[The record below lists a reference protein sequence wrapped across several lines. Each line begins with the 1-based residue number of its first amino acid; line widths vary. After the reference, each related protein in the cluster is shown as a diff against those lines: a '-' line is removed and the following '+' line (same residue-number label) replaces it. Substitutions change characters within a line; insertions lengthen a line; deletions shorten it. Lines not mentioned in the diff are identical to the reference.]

1 MASDSPTRPVA
12 RALGDAFGLSMGML
26 AILITVG
33 SVLLPIAVIGGA
45 VWWAV
50 RRRKPAPV

>member
-1 MASDSPTRPVA
+1 
-12 RALGDAFGLSMGML
+12 ML

-33 SVLLPIAVIGGA
+33 SVMLPIVVIGGA

-50 RRRKPAPV
+50 RRRKPASA